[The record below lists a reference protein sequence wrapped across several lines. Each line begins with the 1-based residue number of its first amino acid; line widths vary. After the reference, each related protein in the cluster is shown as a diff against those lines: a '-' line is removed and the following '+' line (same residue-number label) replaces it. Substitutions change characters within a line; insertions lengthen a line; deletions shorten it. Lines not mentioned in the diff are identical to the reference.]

1 MESGY
6 LLSQAIRFFSLILI
20 GYGCGL
26 LVVYKGVK
34 VNYTRK
40 ILHFSL
46 FLIPIFLNYVFPYEM
61 TFGLFLIGSVI
72 AMSTLIL
79 YIKPLRKRVA
89 LFQMMFNAIDRPE
102 DRPYTLLW
110 LSTQVV
116 VGWLV
121 IIPSI
126 MLFVLYGLESLI
138 LIPVLITAIGD
149 GLAEPVGV
157 RFGRHK
163 YKVKALTS
171 NRTYYRSLEGSS
183 CVFIASLLIV
193 GVHYAHFSPPQFI
206 AAMVLMPVVMT
217 LTEAFSP
224 HTWDSPTLFLA
235 GYLLLFGITF
245 I

>member
-1 MESGY
+1 
-6 LLSQAIRFFSLILI
+6 
-20 GYGCGL
+20 
-26 LVVYKGVK
+26 
-34 VNYTRK
+34 
-40 ILHFSL
+40 
-46 FLIPIFLNYVFPYEM
+46 
-61 TFGLFLIGSVI
+61 
-72 AMSTLIL
+72 
-79 YIKPLRKRVA
+79 
-89 LFQMMFNAIDRPE
+89 
-102 DRPYTLLW
+102 
-110 LSTQVV
+110 

-193 GVHYAHFSPPQFI
+193 GLHYAHFSLPQFI